1 MAAYTAVVTLLHDLK
16 HLVRS
21 YDRTFGSAQGFPF
34 SKDDLKIL
42 YRNFS
47 FIDSFLRDYESRRRS
62 FNNNNH
68 ELMLEKRIGYVARKA
83 AIFLEFWEV
92 ECLSHSILTQNKAI
106 SEGSTTILSEIAEEM
121 RSITKKLKKIR
132 DDDRKLQG
140 ESFTFLNPSRR
151 APNTEGKLVG
161 LENDL
166 VTMLDS
172 LTGLAS
178 QLKVFSIIGMA
189 GIGKTTFAK
198 KLYDHPLV
206 MHHFYVRAW
215 ITVSQQYQVKEMLLG
230 VLRCV
235 TNASDEIYERSE
247 EELREQVYRSLKG
260 KRYLIVLDDMWDTKA
275 WDDLR
280 IAFPDDKNG
289 SRIMLTSQLRDA
301 AVHASQ
307 NIPPHCLRCLSAD
320 ESWELLCSK
329 IFVNESCPVE
339 FVEIGKQIAF
349 KCQGLPLALVVLGG
363 LLSKMNKKADVW
375 EEVTKSI
382 GSLVME
388 DAEHCQNVLALS
400 YNHLPDHLKPCFL
413 YMGIFPEDYEISVK
427 KLIYLWVAEGFIRPR
442 KEKGLEEVAEEYL
455 EDLVTR
461 SLVFVKR
468 KRSNGRIKIC
478 YIHDLMRDLCLRES
492 QKQNFL
498 HVINNS
504 EQLPLKNLHH
514 DNLRHLGIRQIP
526 QNSLHNL
533 RRLSFHSNIHMYIGR
548 TSFPYTRSVMCF
560 ETLSLSNR
568 QARLWMNLKL
578 LKVLDIMNIHL
589 RTLPGDIL
597 RLTQLKFLALTIQDS
612 LNISHFVSMFH
623 SLQIF
628 IIDCEQ
634 DIHFTSSFWNMPELR
649 HFHLMRSCLT
659 YSPTSSSVLEVLTAE
674 TAERV
679 GNNLQSLSTVR
690 PISCTKKV
698 FLGMPNLKKLGV
710 RETAEDHNL
719 RGWFEKLV
727 YLEQLETLKY
737 TFSNPFVSSNLKPYR
752 LPLSDNFLPKLV
764 KLTLSGN
771 SFPWEDMLQL
781 SKLPKLEVLKLRNYA
796 FSGALW
802 KCREGGFRCLKFLLI
817 GSTDLEIWEADG
829 THFPKLE
836 RLVLRHCRSLKEI
849 PYCIGEAPL
858 LENITLHC
866 CKDSAVMSAR
876 NLQEEQES
884 MGNDGLTVHI
894 TEG

>member
-1 MAAYTAVVTLLHDLK
+1 M
-16 HLVRS
+16 
-21 YDRTFGSAQGFPF
+21 
-34 SKDDLKIL
+34 
-42 YRNFS
+42 
-47 FIDSFLRDYESRRRS
+47 
-62 FNNNNH
+62 
-68 ELMLEKRIGYVARKA
+68 
-83 AIFLEFWEV
+83 
-92 ECLSHSILTQNKAI
+92 
-106 SEGSTTILSEIAEEM
+106 
-121 RSITKKLKKIR
+121 
-132 DDDRKLQG
+132 
-140 ESFTFLNPSRR
+140 
-151 APNTEGKLVG
+151 VG

-206 MHHFYVRAW
+206 MHHFYIRAW
-215 ITVSQQYQVKEMLLG
+215 ITVSQQYQVKEMVLS

-235 TNASDEIYERSE
+235 ASVSDEIYEKSE
-247 EELREQVYRSLKG
+247 EELRDQMYKSLKG
-260 KRYLIVLDDMWDTKA
+260 RRYLIVLDDMWDTKA

-280 IAFPDDKNG
+280 RTFPDDNNG
-289 SRIMLTSQLRDA
+289 SRIMLTSRLRDVA
-301 AVHASQ
+301 IHASL

-339 FVEIGKQIAF
+339 LVEIGKEIAC
-349 KCQGLPLALVVLGG
+349 KCQGLPLALVLLGG
-363 LLSKMNKKADVW
+363 LLSNMNKKLDVW
-375 EEVTKSI
+375 EEVAKSV

-427 KLIYLWVAEGFIRPR
+427 KLIYLWVAEGFIRAR
-442 KEKGLEEVAEEYL
+442 KVKSLEEVAEEYL

-461 SLVFVKR
+461 SLVFIKR
-468 KRSNGRIKIC
+468 RRSNGRIKIC

-492 QKQNFL
+492 QKHNFL
-498 HVINNS
+498 HVINNYK
-504 EQLPLKNLHH
+504 QLPLKNPHDDLPLH
-514 DNLRHLGIRQIP
+514 LRIRQIP
-526 QNSLHNL
+526 QNSPHNL
-533 RRLSFHSNIHMYIGR
+533 RRLSFHSNIRMYIG
-548 TSFPYTRSVMCF
+548 TASFPYTRSVMCF
-560 ETLSLSNR
+560 ETLSLSSR
-568 QARLWMNLKL
+568 GTHLGMRLIL

-589 RTLPGDIL
+589 RMVPDDIL
-597 RLTQLKFLALTIQDS
+597 CLTQLKYLALTVQYS
-612 LNISHFVSMFH
+612 LYISHFESMFQ

-634 DIHFTSSFWNMPELR
+634 DVDFTGSFWNMPELR
-649 HFHLMRSCLT
+649 HFHLKRSCLT
-659 YSPTSSSVLEVLTAE
+659 YSPTSSSVLGVLTAE
-674 TAERV
+674 TAQKV
-679 GNNLQSLSTVR
+679 QNNLQSLSTVR
-690 PISCTKKV
+690 PIFCTKKV

-710 RETAEDHNL
+710 RETEEDHHLL

-727 YLEQLETLKY
+727 YLQQLETLKY
-737 TFSNPFVSSNLKPYR
+737 TFSNPFVSSNLKPHR
-752 LPLSDNFLPKLV
+752 LPLSENFPPKLV
-764 KLTLSGN
+764 KLTLSGT
-771 SFPWEDMLQL
+771 SFPWEDMLKL

-802 KCREGGFRCLKFLLI
+802 RSRKGGFCCLKFLLI
-817 GSTDLEIWEADG
+817 GSTDLEVWEADG

-836 RLVLRHCRSLKEI
+836 RLVLRHCRYLKEI
-849 PYCIGEAPL
+849 PWGIGEAPR

-876 NLQEEQES
+876 NLEEEQES
-884 MGNDGLTVHI
+884 MGNVGLTIHI
-894 TEG
+894 TER